1 MKTTRFAHLP
11 KRLAG
16 LARLCCWRV
25 DVNVKPGLGS
35 RQTTAAHARAHAS
48 KGMIT
53 VAAKSLT
60 LDEFRALAGTE
71 VGVSD
76 WIEVPQAK
84 IDAFAE
90 VTGDHQF
97 IHVNP
102 ELARQTPF
110 GTTIAHGYLTL
121 SLLSVMAYQAMPG
134 IKGTRMGVNYGLN
147 KVRFMAPVKS
157 GSKVRGRFTIADVSQ
172 RPDGAWQT
180 TTTVT
185 VEIEGET
192 KPALAAEWITLQYVG

>member
-1 MKTTRFAHLP
+1 MSRGALP
-11 KRLAG
+11 L
-16 LARLCCWRV
+16 
-25 DVNVKPGLGS
+25 
-35 RQTTAAHARAHAS
+35 
-48 KGMIT
+48 
-53 VAAKSLT
+53 
-60 LDEFRALAGTE
+60 EEYRALVGQE

-76 WIEVPQAK
+76 WIEVPQEK

-102 ELARQTPF
+102 DLAKQTPF

-157 GSKVRGRFTIADVSQ
+157 GKKIRGKFTIADVTQ

-180 TTTVT
+180 TVNVS

-192 KPALAAEWITLQYVG
+192 KPALAAEWITLAFVG

>member
-1 MKTTRFAHLP
+1 V
-11 KRLAG
+11 
-16 LARLCCWRV
+16 AR
-25 DVNVKPGLGS
+25 
-35 RQTTAAHARAHAS
+35 QA
-48 KGMIT
+48 
-53 VAAKSLT
+53 LT
-60 LDEFRALAGTE
+60 LDEYRAQVGQE

-76 WIEVPQAK
+76 WIDVPQAK

-102 ELARQTPF
+102 ELAAQTPF

-121 SLLSVMAYQAMPG
+121 SLLSVMAYGALPG

-157 GSKVRGRFTIADVSQ
+157 GKQVRGRFTLADVTQ

-180 TTTVT
+180 TVAVT
-185 VEIEGET
+185 VEIDGET
-192 KPALAAEWITLQYVG
+192 KPALAAEWITLAYVG

>member
-1 MKTTRFAHLP
+1 MA
-11 KRLAG
+11 
-16 LARLCCWRV
+16 
-25 DVNVKPGLGS
+25 N
-35 RQTTAAHARAHAS
+35 RA
-48 KGMIT
+48 
-53 VAAKSLT
+53 LT
-60 LDEFRALAGTE
+60 LDEYRAQVGHE

-76 WIEVPQAK
+76 WIDVPQAK

-102 ELARQTPF
+102 ELAAQTPF

-121 SLLSVMAYQAMPG
+121 SLLSVMAYGALPG

-157 GSKVRGRFTIADVSQ
+157 GSRVRGRFTLADVTQ

-180 TTTVT
+180 TVSVI
-185 VEIEGET
+185 VEIDGET
-192 KPALAAEWITLQYVG
+192 KPALAAEWITLAYVG

>member
-1 MKTTRFAHLP
+1 MR
-11 KRLAG
+11 
-16 LARLCCWRV
+16 
-25 DVNVKPGLGS
+25 KP
-35 RQTTAAHARAHAS
+35 
-48 KGMIT
+48 IT
-53 VAAKSLT
+53 L
-60 LDEFRALAGTE
+60 EEYRALVGAE

-76 WIEVPQAK
+76 WILVDQAK

-102 ELARQTPF
+102 ELAAQTPF

-121 SLLSVMAYQAMPG
+121 SLCAVMAYGVMPG
-134 IKGTRMGVNYGLN
+134 LVGTKMGVNYGLN

-157 GSKVRGRFTIADVSQ
+157 GKRIRGRFTLVDMVQ
-172 RPDGAWQT
+172 RPDGAWQST
-180 TTTVT
+180 VKVT

-192 KPALAAEWITLQYVG
+192 KPAIAAEWITLQYL

>member
-1 MKTTRFAHLP
+1 MA
-11 KRLAG
+11 
-16 LARLCCWRV
+16 
-25 DVNVKPGLGS
+25 KPL
-35 RQTTAAHARAHAS
+35 
-48 KGMIT
+48 
-53 VAAKSLT
+53 VSL
-60 LDEFRALAGTE
+60 EEYIAMVGTE

-76 WIEVPQAK
+76 WILVDQAK

-102 ELARQTPF
+102 ELAKQTPF

-121 SLLSVMAYQAMPG
+121 SLSPVMAYGVMPG
-134 IKGTRMGVNYGLN
+134 LIGTKMGVNYGLN

-157 GSKVRGRFTIADVSQ
+157 GSRVRGRFMLVDLTQ
-172 RPDGAWQT
+172 RPDGGWQT
-180 TTTVT
+180 TTNLT

-192 KPALAAEWITLQYVG
+192 KPALAAEWITLQYL